1 MSKLKALVVDDAT
14 FVRDLVRRTMRSQ
27 FPSIELHEAADGR
40 KAQALMGRDRFDLIL
55 CDWEMPEVS
64 GLELLQW
71 ARGHSHYSDT
81 PFVMVTSRG
90 DKEHV
95 VEAIREGVS
104 DYLGKPFSPESLGK
118 KVRKVLGSRLGDEG
132 PAPEAA
138 SDAFRQSADLL
149 TGGGQAQG
157 REAASKPQQAK
168 SPESAGA
175 GTRQQAG
182 AAPAGK
188 TRGREPTMVDL
199 RFSEI
204 TLTGVLRGVTLNEA
218 RVSVRRGE
226 SLPGILEQAVVDMDL
241 GGKVARLNGYV
252 YQMQAL
258 EKRPD
263 TEFVQIVVR
272 FVDDDPQKM
281 EDLSYFI
288 ARFQG

>member
-1 MSKLKALVVDDAT
+1 MSKIKALVVDDAS

-27 FPSIELHEAADGR
+27 FPSIELHEAPDGR
-40 KAQALMGRDRFDLIL
+40 KAQALMGRERFDLIL

-104 DYLGKPFSPESLGK
+104 DYLGKPFSPDSLSK
-118 KVRKVLGSRLGDEG
+118 KVRKVLGSRLGDG
-132 PAPEAA
+132 GQAPEAS

-149 TGGGQAQG
+149 TGGVQPQSRSAP
-157 REAASKPQQAK
+157 SKPQTGRA
-168 SPESAGA
+168 PDSA
-175 GTRQQAG
+175 RDR
-182 AAPAGK
+182 K
-188 TRGREPTMVDL
+188 TRAKEPTMVDL
-199 RFSEI
+199 RFSQSM
-204 TLTGVLRGVTLNEA
+204 LTGVLRAVTLNEV
-218 RVSVRRGE
+218 RVNARRGD

-241 GGKVARLNGYV
+241 GGRVARLNGYV

-263 TEFVQIVVR
+263 TEFVQVIVR

-281 EDLSYFI
+281 EDLSHFI

>member
-1 MSKLKALVVDDAT
+1 MSKIKALVVDDAS

-27 FPSIELHEAADGR
+27 FPSIELHEAPDGR
-40 KAQALMGRDRFDLIL
+40 KAQALMGRERFDLIL

-104 DYLGKPFSPESLGK
+104 DYLGKPFSPDSLSK
-118 KVRKVLGSRLGDEG
+118 KVRKVLGSRLGDG
-132 PAPEAA
+132 GQAPEAS

-149 TGGGQAQG
+149 TGGAQPQS
-157 REAASKPQQAK
+157 RDAPSKPQTGSAPDGARDRKAK
-168 SPESAGA
+168 
-175 GTRQQAG
+175 
-182 AAPAGK
+182 
-188 TRGREPTMVDL
+188 EPTMVDL
-199 RFSEI
+199 RFSQS
-204 TLTGVLRGVTLNEA
+204 TLTGVLRAVTLNEIRVNA
-218 RVSVRRGE
+218 RLGD

-241 GGKVARLNGYV
+241 GSKAARLNGYV
-252 YQMQAL
+252 YQVQAL

-263 TEFVQIVVR
+263 TEFVQVIVR
-272 FVDDDPQKM
+272 FVDDDPRKM
-281 EDLSYFI
+281 EDLSHFI